1 MTPVAA
7 AAVVVGYGSVGRRHA
22 AVASSL
28 APALA
33 IVESKAEAREGAAT
47 DHPQATIAADLA
59 GLDSAGFPWPDAVA
73 VIATWGPSHASVFH
87 ALADRGVRRIL
98 CEKPMAS
105 SVCDAVTMV
114 ARARRDGIA
123 LGVHHYVRYAGLAPA
138 LRALAAEHQLGQP
151 VSLVVEGGAA
161 CLLTNGIHFV
171 DFASELF
178 DGEPERVV
186 STASGDPINP
196 RSPDLHLYGGTAIWS
211 FAEGREAIISFSNRS
226 SVAPSARIFYRDAV
240 VELDGALEAR
250 VLRRDPE
257 AVQRFPAVTR
267 TGPASEL
274 RFQGTIPGVR
284 GYLDG
289 MRRAFEDVASGDVLC
304 PGEAGAAAVTACIG
318 ALVASRDGRSVTL
331 PVDPAS
337 TQGREPWPIS

>member
-1 MTPVAA
+1 ML
-7 AAVVVGYGSVGRRHA
+7 GG
-22 AVASSL
+22 ASCL
-28 APALA
+28 
-33 IVESKAEAREGAAT
+33 
-47 DHPQATIAADLA
+47 
-59 GLDSAGFPWPDAVA
+59 
-73 VIATWGPSHASVFH
+73 
-87 ALADRGVRRIL
+87 
-98 CEKPMAS
+98 
-105 SVCDAVTMV
+105 VTN
-114 ARARRDGIA
+114 
-123 LGVHHYVRYAGLAPA
+123 GVHWVDVAIQLFE
-138 LRALAAEHQLGQP
+138 AA
-151 VSLVVEGGAA
+151 
-161 CLLTNGIHFV
+161 
-171 DFASELF
+171 
-178 DGEPERVV
+178 PERVV
-186 STASGDPINP
+186 STAGGEAINP
-196 RSPDLHLYGGTAIWS
+196 RDATLRFYGGTAIWS

-289 MRRAFEDVASGDVLC
+289 MRRAFEDVAGGDVLC

-337 TQGREPWPIS
+337 ALGREPWPIS

>member
-1 MTPVAA
+1 
-7 AAVVVGYGSVGRRHA
+7 
-22 AVASSL
+22 
-28 APALA
+28 
-33 IVESKAEAREGAAT
+33 
-47 DHPQATIAADLA
+47 
-59 GLDSAGFPWPDAVA
+59 
-73 VIATWGPSHASVFH
+73 
-87 ALADRGVRRIL
+87 VRRIL

-105 SVCDAVTMV
+105 SVGDAATMV
-114 ARARRDGIA
+114 DRARRDGIA

-138 LRALAAEHQLGQP
+138 LATLAAEHELGQP

-171 DFASELF
+171 DFAIELF
-178 DGEPERVV
+178 GAEPERVV

-211 FAEGREAIISFSNRS
+211 FADGREAVITFSNRS
-226 SVAPSARIFYRDAV
+226 SVAPSARIYYRDAV
-240 VELDGALEAR
+240 VELDAMLEAR
-250 VLRRDPE
+250 VLRRDPA

-274 RFQGTIPGVR
+274 RFQGTVPGVR

-289 MRRAFEDVASGDVLC
+289 MRRAFEDVVDGDVLC

-318 ALVASRDGRSVTL
+318 ALVASRDGHAVTL
-331 PVDPAS
+331 PLDPS
-337 TQGREPWPIS
+337 SKQGREPWPIS